1 MAEIGVQPCP
11 CYCSLSLSNVF
22 NYVLIRGC
30 ACAAEL
36 RLVIF
41 LAEALPLWWGV

>member
-1 MAEIGVQPCP
+1 MAEIGVQQCP
-11 CYCSLSLSNVF
+11 CYCSLSLSDVF
-22 NYVLIRGC
+22 NYVLNRGC

-41 LAEALPLWWGV
+41 LAVALPVW